1 MIHTGFTEEQ
11 AVYGADNC
19 QADWNEEALNAAKGY
34 RRVLDLDY
42 QGVKQQLEF
51 NDYTAE
57 QVQYALTNIG
67 W

>member
-11 AVYGADNC
+11 ARYGADNC
-19 QADWNEEALNAAKGY
+19 QADWNEEALSAAKGY

-42 QGVKQQLEF
+42 QGVKRQLEF
-51 NDYTAE
+51 NDYTSE
-57 QVQYALTNIG
+57 QVQYALTNID